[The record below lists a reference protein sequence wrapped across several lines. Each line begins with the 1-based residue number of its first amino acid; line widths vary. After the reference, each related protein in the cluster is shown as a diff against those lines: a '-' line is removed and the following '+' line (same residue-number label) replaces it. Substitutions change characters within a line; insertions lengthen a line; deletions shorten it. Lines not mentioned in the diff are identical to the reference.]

1 MPRQF
6 TDTEVKERFQRGSV
20 SHRGYDIKAKK
31 DFVDHLA
38 YHRGFYISEGYVVV
52 KDGCNPM
59 PGAIWF
65 QTVESAE
72 ECIDILI
79 AVGPER
85 FWEAHEAI
93 KQAKKAA
100 IDNVLTEMKAEYDN
114 TVSGPTI

>member
-1 MPRQF
+1 MSRRF
-6 TDTEVKERFQRGSV
+6 TDTEVRERFQRGSV
-20 SHRGYDIKAKK
+20 TYREYEIKAKR

-65 QTVESAE
+65 KTVESAE

-85 FWEAHEAI
+85 FWEAHKAI
-93 KQAKKAA
+93 KAAKKAA
-100 IDNVLTEMKAEYDN
+100 VDAILAEMSADPEIAA
-114 TVSGPTI
+114 VGPNP